1 MLLRWFS
8 LLDYAHALTLV
19 LLPLYLLYSA
29 PTAITLSACLL
40 YLLYAAAVPARRWL
54 QRKLPAIS
62 TIRGFVWLEQ
72 MLTLALLL
80 TLLWLLYLP
89 QAPYTTPALQLL
101 WLNCQLALTAFF
113 ITLTMVLRQPPA
125 STQTTAT
132 AAPASRWLIAYA
144 SQSGAAMQL
153 AQHSAGVLRQAGLA
167 TTVAELN
174 QITPQQLTQF
184 SQALFVVSTYG
195 EGEPPDNASH
205 FYRQSA
211 NWQTSL
217 HRLRYAVLALGD
229 KRYQQFC
236 AFGHWLHNWLQHNT
250 ASALQPVLEL
260 DSTEAEPAAL
270 QQWQTLLQQVSGQ
283 AEVATAVAPWQ
294 HAVLHSRYIANPASS
309 GLPCYVVKLQL
320 PANSQW
326 QAGDLIEIQPENSRC
341 AVALW
346 LTRQQ
351 INGCQAVQFG
361 QQTMPLCWALAQLQ
375 LDQLSP
381 PQQEPLEQ
389 WLARQPRLPLRRYS
403 IASIADEGPLMLLV
417 RQVTKADGSLG
428 LGSGWLTHWACEQQ
442 RIKIRLCQHSQ
453 FHLPEQNIP
462 LILIANGTGIAAMRA
477 LLAQRIKQGQRQNWL
492 LFGERQAQSDAF
504 FARDLQHWQQ
514 QGGLSHLDLAYSR
527 DQAEKR
533 YVQHLL
539 AEQMP
544 RLRDWLA
551 QGAAIYVCGSL
562 QGMGEQV
569 HQLLQHHLGPAM
581 LQQLIA
587 EGRYRRDLY

>member
-8 LLDYAHALTLV
+8 LLDYAHLLSLV

-29 PTAITLSACLL
+29 PAAITLSACVL
-40 YLLYAAAVPARRWL
+40 YLLYGAMVVARRWL
-54 QRKLPAIS
+54 QRKLAAPAK
-62 TIRGFVWLEQ
+62 IRGFVWLEQ

-80 TLLWLLYLP
+80 TLLWLCYLP
-89 QAPYTTPALQLL
+89 QAPYNTAALQLL
-101 WLNCQLALTAFF
+101 WLNCQLALVAFLL
-113 ITLTMVLRQPPA
+113 TLLLVLLQRP
-125 STQTTAT
+125 T
-132 AAPASRWLIAYA
+132 AAPTPAGAASANRWLIAYA

-153 AQHSAGVLRQAGLA
+153 AQHSAGVLRRAGLA
-167 TTVAELN
+167 TIVAELN

-195 EGEPPDNASH
+195 EGEPPDNASQ
-205 FYRQSA
+205 FYQQSA
-211 NWQTSL
+211 NRQTSL

-236 AFGHWLHNWLQHNT
+236 AFGHWLHNWLQQNT
-250 ASALQPVLEL
+250 ASALQPLLEL

-270 QQWQTLLQQVSGQ
+270 QQWQALLKQVSGQ
-283 AEVATAVAPWQ
+283 NAVTEPQNQWQ
-294 HAVLHSRYIANPASS
+294 NAVLHSRYIANPASS

-320 PANSQW
+320 PANSRW

-375 LDQLSP
+375 LDQLLP

-403 IASIADEGPLMLLV
+403 IASITDEGPLMLLV
-417 RQVTKADGSLG
+417 RQVKQPDGSLG

-442 RIKIRLCQHSQ
+442 RIRIRLCQHSQ
-453 FHLPEQNIP
+453 FHLPEHNIP
-462 LILIANGTGIAAMRA
+462 LLLIANGTGIAAMRA
-477 LLAQRIKQGQRQNWL
+477 LLAQRIKQGHRQNWL
-492 LFGERQAQSDAF
+492 LFGERHSQSDAF

-514 QGGLSHLDLAYSR
+514 QGGLTHLDLAYSR

-544 RLRDWLA
+544 RLLDWLA

-569 HQLLQHHLGPAM
+569 HQLLLHNLGQDR
-581 LQQLIA
+581 LQQLIQQ
-587 EGRYRRDLY
+587 GRYRRDLY